1 MLDVQLPDLDGFAVA
16 QRLADAG
23 GEEVVVLTSS
33 RSAADYRS
41 RLDRSP
47 AQGFITKADLSGP
60 ALARM
65 VGVV

>member
-1 MLDVQLPDLDGFAVA
+1 VA

-23 GEEVVVLTSS
+23 GREVVVLTSS

-65 VGVV
+65 VGMA